1 MKRILIVLGTRP
13 EAVKMAPVIRALK
26 DNKNTFETIVCDTG
40 QHRDMVDHILR
51 LFSINL
57 DIRLKIMVPNQ
68 TLHHITIEALR
79 NMKEVFAEN
88 QPDIVLVQGDTTTAS
103 ATGLAAF
110 YNKVMLGHIEA
121 GLRTGHK
128 FSPFP
133 EEINRRLISVL
144 TDYHFAPTQ
153 TARDA
158 LLREGVAPER
168 IWVTGN
174 TVIDAVEHIKN
185 LVCNPGYKLPIRD
198 YLIEKH
204 KWADGDSIIVVTCH
218 RRESFGVE
226 LVEICKTI
234 RYLAA
239 KHPNILFAYPV
250 HFNPNVRGPVYDLLS
265 NIKNIALLEPQPYD
279 AFLWLMSRSRLL
291 LTDSGGVQEE
301 AYVFRKPV
309 LIMRKVTERTEAIAS
324 GYAWLVGTRQQ
335 DIAAK
340 VKEILLAL
348 EKGTNFF
355 CLPNPFGDGNAAFRI
370 VQALS
375 RKL

>member
-1 MKRILIVLGTRP
+1 MKRVLVVLGTRP
-13 EAVKMAPVIRALK
+13 EAVKMAPVVCALK
-26 DNKNTFETIVCDTG
+26 RNKDTFETMVCDTG
-40 QHRDMVDHILR
+40 QHRDMVDYILR
-51 LFSINL
+51 LFSITL
-57 DIRLKIMVPNQ
+57 DIHLKIMVQNQ
-68 TLHHITIEALR
+68 TLYHITIEALKS
-79 NMKEVFAEN
+79 MEKVLTEIK
-88 QPDIVLVQGDTTTAS
+88 PDIVLVQGDTTTAS

-110 YNKVMLGHIEA
+110 YNKVVVGHIEA

-153 TARDA
+153 IARDA
-158 LLREGVAPER
+158 LLREGVSPER

-174 TVIDAVEHIKN
+174 TVIDAAEHIRN
-185 LVCNPGYKLPIRD
+185 LVCNPSYKLPLRE

-204 KWADGDSIIVVTCH
+204 KWTDGDPIIVVTCH
-218 RRESFGVE
+218 RRESFGAE

-239 KHPNILFAYPV
+239 KHPNILFVYPV
-250 HFNPNVRGPVYDLLS
+250 HFNPNVRGPVHDLLS
-265 NIKNIALLEPQPYD
+265 EIKNIALLVPQPYD
-279 AFLWLMSRSRLL
+279 AFLWLISRSSLL

-340 VKEILLAL
+340 VKETLLAL

-370 VQALS
+370 VQVLS
-375 RKL
+375 QKL